1 MKTQLTRAVVFAV
14 GLALLVAVAAIAK
27 PKTTARVEKFE
38 AGNIVVV
45 DSGGISPERLPRHE
59 PAPITA
65 DLHARM
71 ATKDGSHVPAAQQM
85 TIDFD
90 RTLQVDTRGLPVCR
104 RDQLQAQSTAAA
116 KRACPRAILG
126 GGTGS
131 AEVAFPEQAPFSAKG
146 PVVVFN
152 GGTHGR
158 TTVIFFH
165 AYLDVPA
172 PTAIVVETTITKV
185 DDGHYG
191 MHTVTKIPKIAG
203 GAGSMTGVDLKL
215 GRKYTYKGER
225 KSFLTAS
232 CPTGVYF
239 IRGLLEFSDGTD
251 LNITHIFPCTPTR

>member
-1 MKTQLTRAVVFAV
+1 MKTQLTRALVVGV

-38 AGNIVVV
+38 AGNIVVT
-45 DSGGISPERLPRHE
+45 DAGGISPERLPRHE
-59 PAPITA
+59 TAPITA

-90 RTLQVDTRGLPVCR
+90 RTLQVDMRGLPVCKR
-104 RDQLQAQSTAAA
+104 GQLQAQSTAAA
-116 KRACPRAILG
+116 KRACPGAILG
-126 GGTGS
+126 GGSGG
-131 AEVAFPEQAPFSAKG
+131 AEVAFPEQAPINAKG

-165 AYLDVPA
+165 AYLDIPA
-172 PTAIVVETTITKV
+172 PTAIVVETKITKV
-185 DDGHYG
+185 DDGRYG
-191 MHTVTKIPKIAG
+191 MHTVTRIPKIAG
-203 GAGSMTGVDLKL
+203 GAGSMTGVDLQL
-215 GRKYTYKGER
+215 GRRYTYKGER

-232 CPTGVYF
+232 CPTGVYY
-239 IRGLLEFSDGTD
+239 IKGLLEFVDGTD
-251 LNITHIFPCTPTR
+251 LNITHIFPCTPTG